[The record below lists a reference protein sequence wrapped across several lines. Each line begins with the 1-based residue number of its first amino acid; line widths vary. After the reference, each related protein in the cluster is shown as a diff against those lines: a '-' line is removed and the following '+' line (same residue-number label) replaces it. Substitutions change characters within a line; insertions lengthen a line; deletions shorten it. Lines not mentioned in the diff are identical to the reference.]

1 LIKDCAMLMT
11 DEKRWFKIALQVKGS
26 VILSILPRVLLC
38 AGFGAI
44 VVYAHTHGLNL
55 AFPGLAALIPNL
67 VLGLLLVFRT
77 NTAYD
82 RFWEGRKSWG
92 TIVVNTR
99 NLARQIWVAVD
110 EPTAIDRQDKIA
122 ALRLLESF
130 ALATKDHLRQ
140 LPISPTVASLVSI
153 DQSRQ
158 LSQSHNP
165 PLEIAFW
172 ISDYLQTEYRQGKL
186 HVQQLTAMQ
195 LLLDR
200 MSEALGSCERIL
212 RTPMPLAY
220 SIHLKQLLL
229 LYCLSLPFQM
239 VEQAKWGT
247 PVFVAI
253 ISFML
258 FGIEAIGIEIENPFG
273 TDPNDLPLD
282 TICQTI
288 GRNVEDLIQL
298 EPRRLG
304 RDNLAIGATQEN
316 L

>member
-1 LIKDCAMLMT
+1 MMT
-11 DEKRWFKIALQVKGS
+11 DEQRWFRVALQWRGS
-26 VILSILPRVLLC
+26 VLLSILPQVLTC

-44 VVYAHTHGLNL
+44 VAYVHTHGLQL

-92 TIVVNTR
+92 TIVVNAR
-99 NLARQIWVAVD
+99 NLARQIWVGVIDQTEA
-110 EPTAIDRQDKIA
+110 DRQDKIA
-122 ALRLLESF
+122 ALRLLEAF

-140 LPISPTVASLVSI
+140 LPISDTVNALVTI
-153 DQSRQ
+153 DQSRK
-158 LSQSHNP
+158 LSSSANP
-165 PLEIAFW
+165 PIEIAFW
-172 ISDYLQTEYRQGKL
+172 ISDYLQTEYQQGKL
-186 HVQQLTAMQ
+186 HVYQLTAMQ
-195 LLLDR
+195 QLVDR

-220 SIHLKQLLL
+220 AIHLKQLLL

-247 PVFVAI
+247 PFLVGV

-273 TDPNDLPLD
+273 TDSNDLPLD
-282 TICQTI
+282 AICQTI
-288 GRNVEDLIQL
+288 GQNVEDLIQL
-298 EPRRLG
+298 EPRRLAD
-304 RDNLAIGATQEN
+304 RAQVEMP
-316 L
+316 